1 MAARDGIGAP
11 RRPSTIER
19 ERLVLEEARRL
30 AQVEHRGFRYEDALR
45 VLTAPAPSFEGTPT
59 RKQINYTLERLA
71 RDGKLE
77 RRDGYNWHPVE
88 G

>member
-30 AQVEHRGFRYEDALR
+30 AQIERRGLRYEDAAR
-45 VLTAPAPSFEGTPT
+45 VLKGDTT

-71 RDGKLE
+71 RAGELM
-77 RRDGYNWHPVE
+77 RRDGYNWHPVQP
-88 G
+88 

>member
-30 AQVEHRGFRYEDALR
+30 AQIERRGLKYEDAARIL
-45 VLTAPAPSFEGTPT
+45 EGDIT

-71 RDGKLE
+71 RAGHLE
-77 RRDGYNWHPVE
+77 RRDGYNWHPVDA
-88 G
+88 

>member
-11 RRPSTIER
+11 RRPAVLRR
-19 ERLVLEEARRL
+19 EELVLAEARRL
-30 AQVEHRGFRYEDALR
+30 HEVERRGLRYEDAVR
-45 VLTAPAPSFEGTPT
+45 VLGDEVT

-77 RRDGYNWHPVE
+77 RRGGYAWYAVLPK
-88 G
+88 

>member
-11 RRPSTIER
+11 RRPVTIER

-30 AQVEHRGFRYEDALR
+30 AEVERRGLRYEDAVR
-45 VLTAPAPSFEGTPT
+45 VLEGAVT
-59 RKQINYTLERLA
+59 RKQVGYTLERLA

-77 RRDGYNWHPVE
+77 RREGYNWWPVVS
-88 G
+88 

>member
-11 RRPSTIER
+11 RRPSTLER

-30 AQVEHRGFRYEDALR
+30 TSAERRGLRYEDAVR
-45 VLTAPAPSFEGTPT
+45 VLEGDTT

-71 RDGKLE
+71 RAGQLV
-77 RRDGYNWHPVE
+77 RRDGYNWYPVE
-88 G
+88 V

>member
-11 RRPSTIER
+11 RQPSTIER

-30 AQVEHRGFRYEDALR
+30 TAVERRGLKYEDAVRIL
-45 VLTAPAPSFEGTPT
+45 EDGIT

-71 RDGKLE
+71 RSGQLE

-88 G
+88 VEVR

>member
-30 AQVEHRGFRYEDALR
+30 AQVERRGLRYEDAVR
-45 VLTAPAPSFEGTPT
+45 VLKGEMT

-71 RDGKLE
+71 RSGELV
-77 RRDGYNWHPVE
+77 RRDGYNWHPVQP
-88 G
+88 